1 MISDL
6 WSCMSR
12 STTQPCWWLPWLLG
26 VPSTLQ
32 GDSLLYNA
40 DFKLSLGVPS
50 TLKKWLVHNHHEFWS
65 TDEKVEKDL
74 EFTWIQRRSIVWSSS
89 LTDPLS
95 FAPVYNNVSLDNKQ
109 VYLFVLANDEGTN
122 EDIDGKDDDAD
133 GDNEDGEGVN
143 SEALGGVE
151 HVGARGERYVPLA
164 KERKNY

>member
-74 EFTWIQRRSIVWSSS
+74 EFTWIQRRSIAWSSS
-89 LTDPLS
+89 PTGLLS
-95 FAPVYNNVSLDNKQ
+95 FAPVDNILVKSKPNQTSLPFCSSVWRRRKWRCWWRGWPHQ
-109 VYLFVLANDEGTN
+109 WQRQGWR
-122 EDIDGKDDDAD
+122 GCP
-133 GDNEDGEGVN
+133 GRSPRRGWGH
-143 SEALGGVE
+143 GG
-151 HVGARGERYVPLA
+151 RGWTLCSPCWE
-164 KERKNY
+164 E